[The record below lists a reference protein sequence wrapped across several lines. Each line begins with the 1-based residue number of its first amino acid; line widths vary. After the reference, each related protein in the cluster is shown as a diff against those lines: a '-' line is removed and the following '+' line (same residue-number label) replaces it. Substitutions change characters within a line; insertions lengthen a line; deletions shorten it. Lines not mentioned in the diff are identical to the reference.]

1 MSAVNLIEAVHTLR
15 SYKIALDGLAHDP
28 QSVSS
33 WITRYAENENTAP
46 YFCQDAAIGLLCHL
60 GNPIYAYANIEAI
73 QQQWSAIF
81 GSAEQALIQEANWQ
95 NTQHS
100 QNSQTSYARLFGTD
114 KEWIQ
119 LYAQSLQYSMDI
131 PFEYFVN
138 KIISDLRTCQGSNGA
153 GGISHSPMTP
163 PSMQQPM
170 P

>member
-1 MSAVNLIEAVHTLR
+1 MGEVNLIEAVKTLR
-15 SYKIALDGLAHDP
+15 SYNIALDGLSHDP
-28 QSVSS
+28 QSLSS
-33 WITRYAENENTAP
+33 WITRYADNMNAAP

-60 GNPIYAYANIEAI
+60 GNPIYAYANLEPI

-81 GSAEQALIQEANWQ
+81 GSAVQALVQEENWQ
-95 NTQHS
+95 NTQNS

-114 KEWIQ
+114 KQWIQ
-119 LYAQSLQYSMDI
+119 LYAQSLNYPLDI

-138 KIISDLRTCQGSNGA
+138 KIITELRTCQGSNGA